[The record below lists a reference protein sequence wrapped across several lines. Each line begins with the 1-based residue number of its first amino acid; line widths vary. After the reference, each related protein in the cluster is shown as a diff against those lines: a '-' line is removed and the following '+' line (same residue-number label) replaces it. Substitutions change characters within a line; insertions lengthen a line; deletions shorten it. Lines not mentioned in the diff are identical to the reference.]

1 MAAILF
7 SSWQG
12 EVVDNRGKAE
22 ADFASPTRLNL
33 PEEFDKNEKVKAFM
47 GWDGFALVDPG
58 IDIVHMSMKYVEA
71 VQKESCGRCIPCR
84 VGTRIIADVMTA
96 LSAGRGR
103 KGDIER
109 ITDLARYIKEGS
121 KCQIGQTGL
130 IPLLDAFKYFRETFD
145 SCIEQGREARA
156 GNYRVAVTAPCMSVC
171 PTKLKIPQYIEEI
184 AEGTPVASL
193 TTIRE
198 DTCMAGTLG
207 RVCVRPCESNCRRGN
222 IDESI
227 SIKYL
232 KRFAADY
239 ELEKDKKQE
248 ARQALFEAQ
257 AAAATGG
264 GKVAVLGAG
273 PAGLSCAY
281 FLAQMGHSVTIFERL
296 PEPGGM
302 AAVGIPD
309 YRLPREI
316 LGGEADLVQDLGVE
330 FRYNTMVGKDV
341 PISDLEKEYDALF
354 IGVGAHN
361 SSPMG
366 VEGEDKGYKGF
377 ITGVK
382 YLLDINMGK
391 DPYPEGKKVVVV
403 GGGNVAMDCVRSS
416 FRVGKPDVNLVY
428 RRTKKEM
435 PADPVEIHDA
445 EEEGVTFHYLC
456 NPTRIIEK
464 DGKVTAVECI
474 RMELG
479 EPDKSGRRRP
489 VPVAGSEFIIET
501 DILIPAIGQAVD
513 LSFLEEQS
521 GVEVT
526 KWKTVLVNPDTFET
540 TRPGIFSAGD
550 CETGPD
556 VLVRACGNGKR
567 AAWRIDQYL
576 RGQERV
582 VSERELFHDFFA
594 RVKVYQKDEDLGI
607 AGGESRL
614 HLRMIDPEVRKWNFD
629 EVEEGYRVD
638 EAITEAKRCLRCYR
652 VGMIAV

>member
-1 MAAILF
+1 MTGIVF

-12 EVVDNRGKAE
+12 EVVDNRGKAPE
-22 ADFASPTRLNL
+22 EYGAPTRLTL
-33 PEEFDKNEKVKAFM
+33 PPEFDKGEQIRAFM
-47 GWDGFALVDPG
+47 GWDGFAIMDAAIDVVD
-58 IDIVHMSMKYVEA
+58 MCAQYVGA

-84 VGTRIIADVMTA
+84 VGTRIILDLMNKI
-96 LSAGRGR
+96 SGGQG
-103 KGDIER
+103 K
-109 ITDLARYIKEGS
+109 ITDLDRIKSLAQYIKDGS

-130 IPLLDAFKYFRETFD
+130 KPLLEALRYYKESFD
-145 SCIEQGREARA
+145 RSLEGGLKKSGAQ
-156 GNYRVAVTAPCMSVC
+156 YRVSVTAPCMSVC
-171 PTKLKIPQYIEEI
+171 PTKLKIPKYIEEI
-184 AEGTPVASL
+184 AEGKAGESL
-193 TTIRE
+193 STIRE

-207 RVCVRPCESNCRRGN
+207 RVCVRPCESNCRRAN

-239 ELEKDKKQE
+239 ELELGKKPAVAKGE
-248 ARQALFEAQ
+248 
-257 AAAATGG
+257 
-264 GKVAVLGAG
+264 KVAKKVAILGAG

-281 FLAQMGHSVTIFERL
+281 FLGQMGYGVTVFERL

-316 LGGEADLVQDLGVE
+316 LGGEEHLVRDLGVE
-330 FRYNTMVGKDV
+330 FRYNSTVGKDV
-341 PISDLEKEYDALF
+341 TIAELRKGFDALF

-361 SSPMG
+361 SQPMG
-366 VEGEDKGYKGF
+366 VEGEDKGFKGF
-377 ITGVK
+377 IAGVK

-416 FRVGKPDVNLVY
+416 FRIGKPDVNLVY
-428 RRTKKEM
+428 RRTKAEM

-445 EEEGVTFHYLC
+445 EEEGVNFHYLC

-464 DGKVTAVECI
+464 DGTVVAVECI

-489 VPVAGSEFIIET
+489 VPIPGSEFTIET

-513 LSFLEEQS
+513 LSFLGIDA
-521 GVEVT
+521 GVDLT
-526 KWKTVLVNPDTFET
+526 KWNTLLVNQETFQT
-540 TRPGIFSAGD
+540 SQPGIFAAGD

-576 RGQERV
+576 SGKALV
-582 VSERELFHDFFA
+582 PSEIEKFHDLFA
-594 RVKVYQKDEDLGI
+594 KVKVYQKDENLGI
-607 AGGESRL
+607 AGGEHRT
-614 HLRMIDPEVRKWNFD
+614 HLRMMDPEVRKWTFD

-638 EAITEAKRCLRCYR
+638 EAMKEAMRCLRCYR
-652 VGMIAV
+652 IGMVAVKS